1 MQVFADYLTR
11 VGLNDRGTRILNALV
26 TRMPHNGN
34 VLRLFGIAELQ
45 RGERGAAASLF
56 KRGAAVADMATRLLN
71 VEELAKLAVL
81 EGEPR
86 TARQLFE
93 VNAAAAGGTG
103 VTVRITC

>member
-1 MQVFADYLTR
+1 
-11 VGLNDRGTRILNALV
+11 
-26 TRMPHNGN
+26 
-34 VLRLFGIAELQ
+34 
-45 RGERGAAASLF
+45 
-56 KRGAAVADMATRLLN
+56 LLN